1 MTVDKQI
8 DGDEVATIQLQVLLQ
23 RYAKL
28 FEEPTG
34 LPPVRVHDCHIPLKD
49 DKQVVKIR
57 PYRYPTMQ
65 KDEIEKLVAEMK
77 STGIIRDSNSP
88 FASLVMLVRKKDET
102 WRLCIDYR
110 QLNQLT
116 VKDTFPIPLVEEL
129 LDELSGSSW
138 FTKLDLRSGYHQ
150 IRMREEDIPKTAFRT
165 HHGHYEFLVM
175 LFGLTN
181 ALSTFQALMNH
192 VFQLLLRRFV
202 FFF

>member
-1 MTVDKQI
+1 M
-8 DGDEVATIQLQVLLQ
+8 
-23 RYAKL
+23 
-28 FEEPTG
+28 
-34 LPPVRVHDCHIPLKD
+34 
-49 DKQVVKIR
+49 VKIR

-88 FASLVMLVRKKDET
+88 FASLVVLVRKKDET

-202 FFF
+202 FFFF